1 VTVEFLEEARREL
14 EEAALWYESREP
26 GLGQRFARE
35 VARVVE
41 HIAAHPLLWRERPG
55 GWRRVNCPVFPY
67 YVAFFIRGE
76 TIYIAAVA
84 HNHRRPGYW
93 APRMRP

>member
-1 VTVEFLEEARREL
+1 MTVEFLEEARREL

-41 HIAAHPLLWRERPG
+41 RIAAHPLLWRERPG

-67 YVAFFIRGE
+67 HVAYFIRGE

-84 HNHRRPGYW
+84 HSHRRPGYW
-93 APRMRP
+93 ASRMRP